1 MRIKKIETPKLH
13 YDETIF
19 TIVFA
24 KGQGKEVGKLYAS
37 LNIDPEKDYTVKIE
51 PVKRKRSLNS
61 NAYAWVLMTEIA
73 NVLRTDKEDVY
84 VEMLKRYGQIAE
96 DKDGNK
102 VIFSVRSDIDATSFY
117 KYLERIGTGTVNG
130 TEFTHYRALKGSSD
144 FDTKEMSIFIDGIV
158 SEAKNL
164 GIETM
169 TPDEIARM
177 NAAWGC

>member
-1 MRIKKIETPKLH
+1 MKIKTIETPKLH

-73 NVLRTDKEDVY
+73 NVLRTDKDEVY

-102 VIFSVRSDIDATSFY
+102 IIFSVRSDIDATSFY

-144 FDTKEMSIFIDGIV
+144 FDTREMSIFIDGIV

>member
-37 LNIDPEKDYTVKIE
+37 LNIDPEKDYMVKSE

-73 NVLRTDKEDVY
+73 NVLRSDKDEIY

-102 VIFSVRSDIDATSFY
+102 IVFSVRSDIDATSFY

-130 TEFTHYRALKGSSD
+130 TEFTHYRALKGSSE
-144 FDTKEMSIFIDGIV
+144 FDTHEMSIFIDGIV

-164 GIETM
+164 GIETLP
-169 TPDEIARM
+169 PDEVARM

>member
-61 NAYAWVLMTEIA
+61 NAYAWALMTEIA

-102 VIFSVRSDIDATSFY
+102 VIFSVRSEIDATSFY

-130 TEFTHYRALKGSSD
+130 TEFTHYRALKGSSE
-144 FDTKEMSIFIDGIV
+144 FDTHEMSIFIDGIV

-164 GIETM
+164 GIETLP
-169 TPDEIARM
+169 PDEVARM

>member
-1 MRIKKIETPKLH
+1 MKIKKIETPKLH

-73 NVLRTDKEDVY
+73 NVLRTDKDEVY
-84 VEMLKRYGQIAE
+84 VERFMWR
-96 DKDGNK
+96 
-102 VIFSVRSDIDATSFY
+102 
-117 KYLERIGTGTVNG
+117 
-130 TEFTHYRALKGSSD
+130 
-144 FDTKEMSIFIDGIV
+144 
-158 SEAKNL
+158 
-164 GIETM
+164 
-169 TPDEIARM
+169 
-177 NAAWGC
+177 C

>member
-1 MRIKKIETPKLH
+1 MKIKKIETPKLH

-37 LNIDPEKDYTVKIE
+37 LNIDPEKDHTVKIE

-73 NVLRTDKEDVY
+73 NVLRSDKDEIY

-102 VIFSVRSDIDATSFY
+102 IVFSVRSDIDATSFY

-130 TEFTHYRALKGSSD
+130 TEFTHYRALKGSSE
-144 FDTKEMSIFIDGIV
+144 FDTHEMSIFIDGIV

-164 GIETM
+164 GIETLP
-169 TPDEIARM
+169 PDEVARM

>member
-1 MRIKKIETPKLH
+1 MKIKKIETPKLH

-73 NVLRTDKEDVY
+73 NVLRTDKDEVY

-102 VIFSVRSDIDATSFY
+102 IIFSVRSDIDATSFY

-130 TEFTHYRALKGSSD
+130 TEFTHYRALKGSSN
-144 FDTKEMSIFIDGIV
+144 FDTREMSIFIDGIV

>member
-1 MRIKKIETPKLH
+1 MKIKKIETPKLH

-37 LNIDPEKDYTVKIE
+37 LNIDPEKDYMVKIE

-73 NVLRTDKEDVY
+73 NVLRSDKDEIY

-102 VIFSVRSDIDATSFY
+102 IVFSVRSDIDATSFY

-130 TEFTHYRALKGSSD
+130 TEFTHYRALKGSSE
-144 FDTKEMSIFIDGIV
+144 FDTHEMSIFIDGIV

-164 GIETM
+164 GIETLP
-169 TPDEIARM
+169 PDEVARM

>member
-1 MRIKKIETPKLH
+1 MKIKKIETPKLY

-19 TIVFA
+19 TIVFS
-24 KGQGKEVGKLYAS
+24 KGQGKEVAQLYAS

-73 NVLRTDKEDVY
+73 NVLRTDKDEIY

-96 DKDGNK
+96 DKAGNK
-102 VIFSVRSDIDATSFY
+102 IIFSVRSDIDATSFY

-130 TEFTHYRALKGSSD
+130 TEFTHYRALKGSSE

>member
-73 NVLRTDKEDVY
+73 NVLRTDREDVY

-144 FDTKEMSIFIDGIV
+144 FDTREMSIFIDGIV

>member
-1 MRIKKIETPKLH
+1 MKIKKIETPKLH

-37 LNIDPEKDYTVKIE
+37 LNIDPEKDYMVKIE
-51 PVKRKRSLNS
+51 PVKRKRNLNS

-73 NVLRTDKEDVY
+73 NVLRSDKDEIY

-102 VIFSVRSDIDATSFY
+102 IVFSVRSDIDATSFY

-130 TEFTHYRALKGSSD
+130 TEFTHYRALKGSSE
-144 FDTKEMSIFIDGIV
+144 FDTHEMSIFIDGIV

-164 GIETM
+164 GIETLP
-169 TPDEIARM
+169 PDEVARM

>member
-19 TIVFA
+19 TIVFS
-24 KGQGKEVGKLYAS
+24 KGQGKEVASLYAS

-84 VEMLKRYGQIAE
+84 VDMLKRYGQIAE

-102 VIFSVRSDIDATSFY
+102 IVFSVRSDIDATSFY

-144 FDTKEMSIFIDGIV
+144 FDTREMSIFIDGIV

>member
-37 LNIDPEKDYTVKIE
+37 LNIDPEKDYMVKIE

-73 NVLRTDKEDVY
+73 NVLRSDKDEIY

-102 VIFSVRSDIDATSFY
+102 IVFSVRSDIDATSFY

-130 TEFTHYRALKGSSD
+130 TEFTHYRALKGSSE
-144 FDTKEMSIFIDGIV
+144 FDTHEMSIFIDGIV

-164 GIETM
+164 GIETLP
-169 TPDEIARM
+169 PDEVARM

>member
-1 MRIKKIETPKLH
+1 MKIKKIETPKLH

-73 NVLRTDKEDVY
+73 NVLRTDREDVY

-144 FDTKEMSIFIDGIV
+144 FDTREMSIFIDGIV

-164 GIETM
+164 GIETLP
-169 TPDEIARM
+169 PDEVARM

>member
-1 MRIKKIETPKLH
+1 MRIKKIESPKLH
-13 YDETIF
+13 YDETLL

-24 KGQGKEVGKLYAS
+24 KGQGKEVAQFYA
-37 LNIDPEKDYTVKIE
+37 NNIIDPEKDYTVKIE

-96 DKDGNK
+96 DGEGNK
-102 VIFSVRSDIDATSFY
+102 IVFSVRSDIDVTKFY
-117 KYLERIGTGTVNG
+117 RYLERIGTGTVNG
-130 TEFTHYRALKGSSD
+130 TEFTHYRALKGSSE

-177 NAAWGC
+177 NASWGC